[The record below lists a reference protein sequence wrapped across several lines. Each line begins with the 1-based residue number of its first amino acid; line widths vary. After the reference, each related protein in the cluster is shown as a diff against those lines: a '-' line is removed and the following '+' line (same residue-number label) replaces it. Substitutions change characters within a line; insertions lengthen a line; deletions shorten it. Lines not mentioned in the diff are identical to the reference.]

1 MMINHPIKPQL
12 VQIYPHVSFTM
23 HSQSCLYGNE
33 SQWKMQKLLIS
44 NFLWGDLIELIQLI
58 RRKKY
63 PWTSAHSPG
72 DEFRSNGL
80 SARTGLRVKEITSRN
95 VLKPPTTRKAM
106 AGGTWSLPQ
115 WEKDSSKLPAE
126 QVMVS
131 KRTSIFPSGTLHY
144 N

>member
-1 MMINHPIKPQL
+1 M
-12 VQIYPHVSFTM
+12 
-23 HSQSCLYGNE
+23 
-33 SQWKMQKLLIS
+33 LIS

-131 KRTSIFPSGTLHY
+131 KRTSIFPSGTPHY